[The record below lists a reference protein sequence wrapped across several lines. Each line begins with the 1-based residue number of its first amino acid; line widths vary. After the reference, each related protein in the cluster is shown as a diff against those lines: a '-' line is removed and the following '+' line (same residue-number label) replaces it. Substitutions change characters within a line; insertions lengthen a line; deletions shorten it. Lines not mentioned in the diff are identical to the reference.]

1 MNDIIPLQS
10 VANDVMANLLN
21 QRESNSSEIDFK
33 IGDTITFKAQTM
45 YSCRKATRKVVG
57 KDYTGRPLV
66 RYDGWDDFQIRWNE
80 ITHINGVRV

>member
-10 VANDVMANLLN
+10 VAKDVMDKLLN
-21 QRESNSSEIDFK
+21 QRESNSPRIDFK

-66 RYDGWDDFQIRWNE
+66 KYDGWDDFQIRWNE
-80 ITHINGVRV
+80 ITHVNGIRV